1 MPDIVTINEELSL
14 IEVKSFGIVSAD
26 DIYDS
31 LKKAKSAMLE
41 TGISKLLV
49 DTTEQKQMP
58 GTVNIFQIFSTIPK
72 EIEKAA
78 IIIKEDQSTADDLKF
93 AENVAVNRGT
103 VLKLFKSRDEAL
115 EWLNE
120 L

>member
-1 MPDIVTINEELSL
+1 MPDIVTINKELSL
-14 IEVKSFGIVSAD
+14 IEVRSFGIVSAD
-26 DIYDS
+26 DIYGS
-31 LKKAKSAMLE
+31 LKKIKTAVIE
-41 TGISKLLV
+41 TGINKVIV

-58 GTVNIFQIFSTIPK
+58 GAINIFQIFSTIPK
-72 EIEKAA
+72 DVEKFALLVG
-78 IIIKEDQSTADDLKF
+78 EGQSTADDLKF

-103 VLKLFKSRDEAL
+103 FMKLFKSRDEAI